1 MGTSAPFEPH
11 PVRGRFN
18 AGFFTAFDRPIDQ
31 QSRDRKR
38 KIFSGLPSEVVEVG
52 PGVGANLRYMPP
64 GCRVIA
70 IEPNPGVSCGPAGGT
85 RSWSMSRRP
94 RAPSFAGS
102 STPSGD
108 RGHGSSRAARAS
120 ATSGR

>member
-1 MGTSAPFEPH
+1 MTRSAIFEPH

-18 AGFFTAFDRPIDQ
+18 AGFFTAFDRPIDR

-38 KIFSGLPSEVVEVG
+38 KIFSGLPPEVVEVG

-70 IEPNPGVSCGPAGGT
+70 STGSA
-85 RSWSMSRRP
+85 RP
-94 RAPSFAGS
+94 
-102 STPSGD
+102 
-108 RGHGSSRAARAS
+108 SSRPTPRLPGGQSHDAVS
-120 ATSGR
+120 P